1 MRFDLKILLFVTFTF
16 GGLSTL
22 ANDHSGHVSM
32 DKVEKTEARRQKLKG
47 NSKKTL
53 ISVLKLDEALHES
66 FFKYDAAL
74 VEKNAKAL
82 AAKVDSV
89 KDKKI
94 QKLFKRTAKQLSKIK
109 ANEEKEKNYHLYGLV
124 SKTLVEILGKYDLGS
139 DYNIYYC
146 PMLKKSWVQNSKKK
160 NKVHNPYAG
169 DYMPHCGMKTT
180 NF

>member
-1 MRFDLKILLFVTFTF
+1 MQLVFNLLLFVTFTF
-16 GGLSTL
+16 GGLSAF
-22 ANDHSGHVSM
+22 ANDHAGHVSM
-32 DKVEKTEARRQKLKG
+32 DKVVKTETKRQKLES
-47 NSKKTL
+47 NSEKTL
-53 ISVLKLDEALHES
+53 ISILKLDEALHES

-82 AAKVDSV
+82 AVKVDSV

-94 QKLFKRTAKQLSKIK
+94 KKLFKRTSKQLLKIK
-109 ANEEKEKNYHLYGLV
+109 ANEEKEKNYHLYGV
-124 SKTLVEILGKYDLGS
+124 VNKTLVEVLKKYDLGS

>member
-1 MRFDLKILLFVTFTF
+1 MQLVFNLLLFVTFTF
-16 GGLSTL
+16 GGLSTF
-22 ANDHSGHVSM
+22 ANDHGGHISM
-32 DKVEKTEARRQKLKG
+32 DKVEKTETKRHKLES
-47 NSKKTL
+47 NSEKTL
-53 ISVLKLDEALHES
+53 ISILKIDEALHES

-74 VEKNAKAL
+74 VEKHAKAL
-82 AAKVDSV
+82 ATRVDSV

-94 QKLFKRTAKQLSKIK
+94 KKLFKRTSKQLLKIK
-109 ANEEKEKNYHLYGLV
+109 ASGEKDKNYHLYGLV
-124 SKTLVEILGKYDLGS
+124 NKTLVEILKKYDLGS